1 MATASDRHA
10 GGRPRTRKVCRWGQ
24 AVESLAA
31 RRGMSRREL
40 ADRVGIKPPSLWAL
54 LVGKSKPKFA
64 TVCRLADVLG
74 VPVQKLRQ

>member
-1 MATASDRHA
+1 MASVSERER
-10 GGRPRTRKVCRWGQ
+10 GGRPRTRKVSRWGQ

-31 RRGMSRREL
+31 RKGMSRREL

-54 LVGKSKPKFA
+54 LVGKSKPKFE

-74 VPVQKLRQ
+74 VPVTRLRQ

>member
-1 MATASDRHA
+1 
-10 GGRPRTRKVCRWGQ
+10 
-24 AVESLAA
+24 
-31 RRGMSRREL
+31 MSRREL